1 MSFNLPSLEDKPTY
15 VRGMFDRIAGR
26 YDLVNR
32 LMTGGRDRAWK
43 RSVIRLAATASGGS
57 YLDLCTGTGDIAFLL
72 AAAAGPAGSV
82 KALDFSEGML
92 EVARS
97 RPWDGPAIEWL
108 QGDACALPYA
118 DASFDAVTVG
128 YGLRNVQ
135 PLDKALSEIRRVLK
149 PGGRFVSLELGK
161 PKAKLVRWGAEIYE
175 YKVVPAIGSLVSGDR
190 DAYRYLPH
198 SNRTFPDQRELAE
211 RLRGVGFREVQVH
224 DRMLGA
230 IAIVVG
236 SL

>member
-1 MSFNLPSLEDKPTY
+1 MSFKLPSLEEKPAY

-32 LMTGGRDRAWK
+32 LMTGGRDKAWK
-43 RSVIRLAATASGGS
+43 RSVIRQARAASGGS

-72 AAAAGPAGSV
+72 ADAAGPTGSV
-82 KALDFSEGML
+82 QALDFSEGML
-92 EVARS
+92 DVARA
-97 RPWDGPAIEWL
+97 RPWQGPAISWQ
-108 QGDACALPYA
+108 QGDACALPYD

-135 PLDKALSEIRRVLK
+135 PLEKALGEILRVLK

-161 PKAKLVRWGAEIYE
+161 PKVKLVRWGSEIYE
-175 YKVVPAIGSLVSGDR
+175 YKIVPAIGSLVSGDR

-198 SNRTFPDQRELAE
+198 SNRSFPDQRALAQ
-211 RLRGVGFREVQVH
+211 RLRDMGFKDVQVH

-230 IAIVVG
+230 IAIVVATR
-236 SL
+236 